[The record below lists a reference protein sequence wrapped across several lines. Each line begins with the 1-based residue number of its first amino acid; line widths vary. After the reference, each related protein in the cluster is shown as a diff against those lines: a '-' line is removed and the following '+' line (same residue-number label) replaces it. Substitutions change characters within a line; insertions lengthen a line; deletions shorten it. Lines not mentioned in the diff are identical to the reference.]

1 MQAPAKSD
9 PTPDRLTE
17 ALAGLGLILR
27 GGFHSGPEEGMGGAS
42 LLLIGNAGPAM
53 WRVFAAAPEARDG
66 AADALDRWTA
76 RVLTGLAADFGA
88 EAVFPFG
95 GPPYRPFQRWAM
107 RAEGLK
113 ASPLGILIHP
123 RFGLWHAYRAAF
135 IFREK
140 LDLPVPEALSFPCDD
155 CAEKPCL
162 STCPVSAFGPAGY
175 DVEACV
181 RHIAS
186 PAGRDC
192 REEACRARRACPVG
206 PEYHY
211 DPAQAAFHM
220 GAFLASKTGGRT

>member
-1 MQAPAKSD
+1 MQVSAESESVLG
-9 PTPDRLTE
+9 RLTDE
-17 ALAGLGLILR
+17 LAKLGLILR
-27 GGFHSGPEEGMGGAS
+27 GGFHPGPEENLGGAS

-53 WRVFAAAPEARDG
+53 WRSFSAAPEARDG

-76 RVLTGLAADFGA
+76 RVLTRLAADFGA

-113 ASPLGILIHP
+113 SSPLGILIHP

-135 IFREK
+135 IFRER
-140 LDLPVPEALSFPCDD
+140 LGLPAPEALSFPCDD
-155 CAEKPCL
+155 CTEKPCL
-162 STCPVSAFGPAGY
+162 STCPVAAFGPAGY
-175 DVEACV
+175 DVAACV

-206 PEYHY
+206 AEYHY
-211 DPAQAAFHM
+211 DPVQASFHM
-220 GAFLASKTGGRT
+220 TAFLASKTGGSR